1 MCHRGVPRGTRS
13 NPSGFG
19 CLYVRTTVIGSRPF
33 EALEDSLAALLSVR
47 MRRRA
52 SEGDRDFADV
62 GSQRLEDKVAGDS
75 DALIDSA
82 VPSSAFSA
90 SGARSWALRGGIQG
104 VGDRESAG
112 APERG
117 QRIGCGRECLSPR
130 SRPCLDHGIR
140 LAPLWAVV
148 HESAESARIRA
159 SREGVQMSGGKGICH
174 QDCVPRLFV
183 ACRDISMVDVAACR
197 EHWAGCTIEHLGW
210 TATCN
215 RICRPSKR
223 TG

>member
-1 MCHRGVPRGTRS
+1 MSSSGCAIEASLAAPAPIPRVSVASMSDDRNRFTSFVTS
-13 NPSGFG
+13 NQAID
-19 CLYVRTTVIGSRPF
+19 VISLQERI

-62 GSQRLEDKVAGDS
+62 GSQRVEVKVAGDT
-75 DALIDSA
+75 DALIVSA

-90 SGARSWALRGGIQG
+90 SGTRSWALRGGIQG

-117 QRIGCGRECLSPR
+117 LRIGCGRECLSPR

-140 LAPLWAVV
+140 LAPRRQPDHGRGCGLQFT
-148 HESAESARIRA
+148 SPQRARDTCV
-159 SREGVQMSGGKGICH
+159 SR
-174 QDCVPRLFV
+174 RL
-183 ACRDISMVDVAACR
+183 AR
-197 EHWAGCTIEHLGW
+197 
-210 TATCN
+210 
-215 RICRPSKR
+215 
-223 TG
+223 